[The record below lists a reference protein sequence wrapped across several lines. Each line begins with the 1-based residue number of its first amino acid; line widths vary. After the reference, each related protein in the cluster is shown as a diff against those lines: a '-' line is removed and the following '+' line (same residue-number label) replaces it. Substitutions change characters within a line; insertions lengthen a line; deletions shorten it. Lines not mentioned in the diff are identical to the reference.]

1 MDVERYLLSTALSGI
16 ISQRLAKMLCPT
28 CRYQRNTTKYE
39 QKVFKKFMNMDVLKI
54 WDSNPKG
61 CEHCRR
67 GYRGRIAIHEVLEI
81 DDDIRSALSNDKV
94 EKKDLAKMVYSGN
107 TITMLQDALIKCLEG
122 KTSFEEVYKNIEI
135 ENEDDDNYENEFVY
149 EELLYYQDQLGINFK
164 EAELKIKDIASF
176 FKIEHLLGK
185 KIYSLY
191 ICDKVLVKI
200 LALLLLSPKV
210 FIVDNLLSYL
220 KEDKRKLLLKYLK
233 EKEISFINITTD
245 AEEILFSDV
254 VVVINNFKSVIS
266 GSPKSILEGNSI
278 LPYMGIK
285 LPFIVDLSHNLILY
299 NVVDKIYCD
308 NRKLVDKLWK

>member
-1 MDVERYLLSTALSGI
+1 M
-16 ISQRLAKMLCPT
+16 
-28 CRYQRNTTKYE
+28 
-39 QKVFKKFMNMDVLKI
+39 
-54 WDSNPKG
+54 
-61 CEHCRR
+61 
-67 GYRGRIAIHEVLEI
+67 
-81 DDDIRSALSNDKV
+81 
-94 EKKDLAKMVYSGN
+94 
-107 TITMLQDALIKCLEG
+107 
-122 KTSFEEVYKNIEI
+122 
-135 ENEDDDNYENEFVY
+135 
-149 EELLYYQDQLGINFK
+149 
-164 EAELKIKDIASF
+164 
-176 FKIEHLLGK
+176 
-185 KIYSLY
+185 
-191 ICDKVLVKI
+191 
-200 LALLLLSPKV
+200 LLSPKG

>member
-1 MDVERYLLSTALSGI
+1 MVFFGMNVIEVKGMEIRIELLGLMTTLIG
-16 ISQRLAKMLCPT
+16 PT
-28 CRYQRNTTKYE
+28 N
-39 QKVFKKFMNMDVLKI
+39 
-54 WDSNPKG
+54 S
-61 CEHCRR
+61 
-67 GYRGRIAIHEVLEI
+67 
-81 DDDIRSALSNDKV
+81 
-94 EKKDLAKMVYSGN
+94 
-107 TITMLQDALIKCLEG
+107 G
-122 KTSFEEVYKNIEI
+122 KTVFAKKLCNKIDNSDVFIDGKKITEYDIKYLRENIAVVL
-135 ENEDDDNYENEFVY
+135 DDDNYENEFVY
-149 EELLYYQDQLGINFK
+149 EELL
-164 EAELKIKDIASF
+164 
-176 FKIEHLLGK
+176 
-185 KIYSLY
+185 
-191 ICDKVLVKI
+191 CDKVLVKI

>member
-1 MDVERYLLSTALSGI
+1 MQTNQCENVE
-16 ISQRLAKMLCPT
+16 
-28 CRYQRNTTKYE
+28 
-39 QKVFKKFMNMDVLKI
+39 
-54 WDSNPKG
+54 
-61 CEHCRR
+61 
-67 GYRGRIAIHEVLEI
+67 
-81 DDDIRSALSNDKV
+81 
-94 EKKDLAKMVYSGN
+94 
-107 TITMLQDALIKCLEG
+107 LIKPTKSWKNPDNHFLVAL
-122 KTSFEEVYKNIEI
+122 TSPWY
-135 ENEDDDNYENEFVY
+135 
-149 EELLYYQDQLGINFK
+149 
-164 EAELKIKDIASF
+164 
-176 FKIEHLLGK
+176 
-185 KIYSLY
+185 
-191 ICDKVLVKI
+191 KVLVKI

>member
-1 MDVERYLLSTALSGI
+1 MGNGVFGMNVIEVKGMEIRIELLGLMTTLIG
-16 ISQRLAKMLCPT
+16 PT
-28 CRYQRNTTKYE
+28 N
-39 QKVFKKFMNMDVLKI
+39 
-54 WDSNPKG
+54 S
-61 CEHCRR
+61 
-67 GYRGRIAIHEVLEI
+67 
-81 DDDIRSALSNDKV
+81 
-94 EKKDLAKMVYSGN
+94 
-107 TITMLQDALIKCLEG
+107 G
-122 KTSFEEVYKNIEI
+122 KTVLSKKLCNKIDNSDVFIDGKKITEYDIKYLRENIAVVL
-135 ENEDDDNYENEFVY
+135 DDDNYENEFVY